1 MLARLGLVT
10 SVNNSNPRMTAQ
22 AVGEYGRPQGGTMD
36 RLVRIGLG
44 LFVVVAAVTGGEW
57 FMSLVVIAAASA
69 SLIDICMQVASISV
83 AYHRR

>member
-1 MLARLGLVT
+1 
-10 SVNNSNPRMTAQ
+10 
-22 AVGEYGRPQGGTMD
+22 MD

-69 SLIDICMQVASISV
+69 SLIDICMQVTSISV